1 MFDFVSK
8 HKRLLQF
15 VLALMIVPPFAFW
28 GIQWTQRET
37 AGAGEV
43 ASVGGQKITEQEFS
57 EALRQQQDRVRGMLK
72 GNYDPAIFDSPALRL
87 ELLEGMISQR
97 LMMQYAARNHLTVS
111 DEMLVETT
119 MSIPAFQVD
128 GKFSRDRYDAALRNE
143 RMSSEAFD
151 SALRRDLLMQQL
163 TGALSDSGLA
173 SKAVSRQFARLRAQ
187 QREIAE
193 YRVQADAQLAQS
205 KITPDA
211 IRAFYDGNPARFQ
224 VPEEVAV
231 EYLVLSTDALLA
243 SEQVGADEIKAY
255 YESNI
260 SKYGEPEQRRASH
273 ILIAVK
279 RDAGDAEKASARER
293 AAQILAQLR
302 KSPGSFAEL
311 AKKNSGDPGSASQG
325 GDLGFFSRGMM
336 VRPFEDAAF
345 KLKPNQISDLVESD
359 FGFHI
364 IKVTGIKA
372 GKMRSLEAARPEI
385 ERELKKERA
394 GRRFAEAAEAFSN
407 LVYEQPESLGPAA
420 ERFKLTVQRA
430 QGVTRQSAPVAALN
444 NARLLAALFADD
456 SIKNRRNT
464 EAVETGPSVLV
475 SARVLDHKP
484 ASQRPFD
491 EVKGDI
497 AKRLAQQEALALARR
512 QGAERLDQLNK
523 GDASAV
529 RFGATKLVSR
539 DEPQDLG
546 PEALS
551 KIFGSDASK
560 LPLYA
565 GMESKNGYVIY
576 RVSRVVDVQPDE
588 TRQRSVQSELGR
600 VGGTQEFRSFLDGLR
615 ADANVEINKA
625 VLEKKTQ

>member
-1 MFDFVSK
+1 MSAVRSRQ
-8 HKRLLQF
+8 H
-15 VLALMIVPPFAFW
+15 PPFNPRESKRGAVVQLVRIPACHAGGRGFESRPLRHDSSDSLSSSRDHVRFRQQAQASPAVRARADDRAAVRVLGDTVDPARDGGRGRSRERGRAEDHRA
-28 GIQWTQRET
+28 GIQRSAAT
-37 AGAGEV
+37 AAGP
-43 ASVGGQKITEQEFS
+43 
-57 EALRQQQDRVRGMLK
+57 R
-72 GNYDPAIFDSPALRL
+72 
-87 ELLEGMISQR
+87 
-97 LMMQYAARNHLTVS
+97 AR
-111 DEMLVETT
+111 
-119 MSIPAFQVD
+119 
-128 GKFSRDRYDAALRNE
+128 
-143 RMSSEAFD
+143 
-151 SALRRDLLMQQL
+151 
-163 TGALSDSGLA
+163 
-173 SKAVSRQFARLRAQ
+173 FAQLRAQ

-311 AKKNSGDPGSASQG
+311 AKKNSGDPGSASQRS
-325 GDLGFFSRGMM
+325 DLGFFASGVML
-336 VRPFEDAAF
+336 RPLEDAAF

-372 GKMRSLEAARPEI
+372 GKMKSLEAVRPEI
-385 ERELKKERA
+385 ERDLKKERA

-464 EAVETGPSVLV
+464 EAVETAPSVLV

-497 AKRLAQQEALALARR
+497 AKQLAQQEALVLARK
-512 QGAERLDQLNK
+512 QGAERLEQLNK

-539 DEPQDLG
+539 DQPQDLG

-551 KIFGSDASK
+551 KVFGSDASK
-560 LPLYA
+560 PPVYA
-565 GMESKNGYVIY
+565 GMESSNGYVIY
-576 RVSRVVDVQPDE
+576 RVTRVVEDRKS
-588 TRQRSVQSELGR
+588 TRLNSSHSQ
-600 VGGTQEFRSFLDGLR
+600 
-615 ADANVEINKA
+615 I
-625 VLEKKTQ
+625 